1 MSKNRLLNMEYSAL
15 QGAYWMSFGVIIS
28 FAAVFLHDRGYTNSE
43 LGVILALGNI
53 AALILQPIVASFA
66 DRSRKWSLPAIIA
79 AITLVMTLAQL
90 ANCILPGR
98 SAMVGLCYA
107 LYICCTFLI
116 QPLISSVAA
125 YLENSGAGINFGLA
139 RGIGSACY
147 AVIVSAVG
155 VAVERIGALLVP
167 AAGVAASL
175 LLLAA
180 LLVLPRSKS
189 PEVSAPL
196 PDRQDSRSAIEFL
209 RSAPGFV
216 LLLLG
221 LSLRYF
227 SHALINN
234 FMINIVENLG
244 GSSADMGA
252 LNAYSAILELPAM
265 FFFAFLLRRWSS
277 STLFKFSLVMFAV
290 KGFAVF
296 LAPSMPL
303 LYAAQLT
310 QALSFALYIPASV
323 QYVVDTVPYADQVK
337 GQAYITATIS
347 LGSILASLL
356 GGVMFDRLGV
366 STTLLV
372 SAIITAAG
380 VAMALPAIKKTEK
393 V

>member
-1 MSKNRLLNMEYSAL
+1 MSENAKLNSQYSAL
-15 QGAYWMSFGVIIS
+15 QGAYWMSFGLIIS

-43 LGVILALGNI
+43 LGIILALGNI
-53 AALILQPIVASFA
+53 AAFILQPIVADFA
-66 DRSRKWSLPAIIA
+66 DRSKKWSLPAIIA
-79 AITLVMTLAQL
+79 AITLVMALAQL
-90 ANCILPGR
+90 ANFILPGR
-98 SAMVGLCYA
+98 SATVGLCYA

-125 YLENSGAGINFGLA
+125 YLESGSARINFGIA
-139 RGIGSACY
+139 RGIGSLCY
-147 AVIVSAVG
+147 ALIVAAMG
-155 VAVERIGALLVP
+155 VAVERASSDLVP
-167 AAGVAASL
+167 AAGFAVSL
-175 LLLAA
+175 LMLGILLWLA
-180 LLVLPRSKS
+180 RRKS
-189 PEVSAPL
+189 SAPAAQAQK
-196 PDRQDSRSAIEFL
+196 DKSISAIEFL
-209 RSAPGFV
+209 RQDPMFA

-227 SHALINN
+227 SHAVINN

-252 LNAYSAILELPAM
+252 LNAYSAVLELPAM
-265 FFFAFLLRRWSS
+265 FFFSLLLRRWSS

-337 GQAYITATIS
+337 GQAFITATIT

-366 STTLLV
+366 SATLLV
-372 SAIITAAG
+372 SAVITAVG
-380 VAMALPAIKKTEK
+380 VAMALPAIRRTR
-393 V
+393 